1 MADSLSDKLIGYVQD
16 AHAMECSVVRMLDSM
31 IGTTTDP
38 EILARLTEHRRET
51 DRHVQLL
58 EGRLTEHR
66 RETDRH
72 VQLLEGRLTAL
83 GKGRSRVA
91 DTAAVAAA
99 LLKSV
104 GDRVRHDRPGK
115 NARDAFVVAH
125 EEIATYE
132 LLERLAM
139 RAGDGETARV
149 AREIR
154 RDEEEMAHWIASHW
168 DRFLDLT
175 LAESGIASRAPAH
188 IG

>member
-1 MADSLSDKLIGYVQD
+1 MADTLGDKLIGYVQE

-58 EGRLTEHR
+58 EGRLS
-66 RETDRH
+66 
-72 VQLLEGRLTAL
+72 AL
-83 GKGRSRVA
+83 GKNRSRVA

-104 GDRVRHDRPGK
+104 GDRVRSDRPGK
-115 NARDAFVVAH
+115 NARDAFIVEH
-125 EEIATYE
+125 EEIAAYE
-132 LLERLAM
+132 LLERLAL

-154 RDEEEMAHWIASHW
+154 RDEEEMARWIASHW

-175 LAESGIASRAPAH
+175 LAECGIAARAPAAMV
-188 IG
+188 

>member
-38 EILARLTEHRRET
+38 EILA
-51 DRHVQLL
+51 
-58 EGRLTEHR
+58 RLTEHR